1 MDYKQSGCEPL
12 YQFTL
17 YLKSVRNL
25 SENTIENYFRDI
37 SLWLSFLTTQRLPSG
52 AEPTSPQS
60 LSCCDLDFLKSVQRE
75 EIYEFLDWMTS
86 VKNAKEKTRAR
97 RLSSLK
103 AFYKYLTIVHPD
115 FPDPVALI
123 PPPKLSKPLPIYLKD
138 EEVKELL
145 ENMGGQNYIRNYAIF
160 LVILSAGLRVSEVV
174 ALDLQDVQE
183 DALLVRGKGGKERRV
198 FLSPAAMKALQDYI
212 ILRRELP
219 AKAGHEKAL
228 FLSAL
233 HNKRLAI
240 ISTQKMIQKT
250 FVKQGME
257 GRHLSAHKL
266 RHTAATHLLREGVN
280 LRVIQE
286 ILGHENLSTTQL
298 YTHVESEDLRKA
310 AQQSKFGI
318 EE

>member
-25 SENTIENYFRDI
+25 SENTIENYYRDI
-37 SLWLSFLTTQRLPSG
+37 TLFLTFLLERKECTVSSELKARN
-52 AEPTSPQS
+52 
-60 LSCCDLDFLKSVQRE
+60 LSVCDLLFLESVQRE
-75 EIYEFLDWMTS
+75 DIYEFLDWMTTI
-86 VKNAKEKTRAR
+86 KCAKEKTRAR

-103 AFYKYLTIVHPD
+103 AFYKYLSMEHSG
-115 FPDPVALI
+115 FPDPVAVI
-123 PPPKLSKPLPIYLKD
+123 PAPKISKPLPIYLKD
-138 EEVKELL
+138 DEVQELL

-174 ALDLQDVQE
+174 SLDLQDVQE
-183 DALLVRGKGGKERRV
+183 DALLVKGKGGKERKV
-198 FLSPAAMKALQDYI
+198 FLSPQAVQALRDYR
-212 ILRRELP
+212 ILRQELP
-219 AKAGHEKAL
+219 AQKGHENAL
-228 FLSAL
+228 FLSST
-233 HNKRLAI
+233 HNKRLAVI
-240 ISTQKMIQKT
+240 TTQKMIYKT
-250 FVKQGME
+250 FQQQGME

-286 ILGHENLSTTQL
+286 ILGHESLATTQI
-298 YTHVESEDLRKA
+298 YTHVESEDLREA
-310 AQQSKFGI
+310 ANRSKFGL